1 MIIKVKETH
10 TTEREIEINFPL
22 YTFNESTNKYYY
34 NYEEKKCIVIDL
46 KYNSIQNWG
55 YFNEGLEFK
64 EIKKE
69 TFFRAFDSNMNTILE
84 ILNK

>member
-1 MIIKVKETH
+1 MIIKIKQ
-10 TTEREIEINFPL
+10 TTITEKEIEINLPL
-22 YTFNESTNKYYY
+22 YTYDEKTNKYYY

-46 KYNSIQNWG
+46 KYNSIQNWA
-55 YFNEGLEFK
+55 YLNEGLEFT

>member
-1 MIIKVKETH
+1 MIIKVKETV

-22 YTFNESTNKYYY
+22 YTYDEKTNKFFY
-34 NYEEKKCIVIDL
+34 NYAEKKCITIDL
-46 KYNSIQNWG
+46 KYNSIQNWS

-64 EIKKE
+64 EIKKD